1 MSAPRPS
8 RRRLLAL
15 GASAPLLGAMGAL
28 GTLAGCTLNDA
39 PRRDFHVLRDAGAG
53 AAPPAKPAVI
63 ERALLVDVAASPTLY
78 DSDHMVFSADG
89 SSRSYFQFAQWS
101 ERPARSLL
109 RLAEE
114 RLSAA
119 GKFSTV
125 ALSSSGVRGDLL
137 LTLRLDELYLDDAR
151 RPGRV
156 HLAFTA
162 TLLDWRQ
169 RRLIARRSFS
179 GTQDAATQDAAG
191 LARSAGVVLGALLG
205 ELVDW
210 AGASAAA
217 G

>member
-1 MSAPRPS
+1 MRAPLHG
-8 RRRLLAL
+8 RRGLLAL
-15 GASAPLLGAMGAL
+15 SAGAPLLGF
-28 GTLAGCTLNDA
+28 LAACALNDA
-39 PRRDFHVLRDAGAG
+39 PRRDFHLLRDAGAG
-53 AAPPAKPAVI
+53 AAAPAKAPAI
-63 ERALLVDVAASPTLY
+63 ERTLLLDLAASPTLY

-89 SSRSYFQFAQWS
+89 ISRSYFQFAQWS

-109 RLAEE
+109 RLTES

-119 GKFSTV
+119 GPFSSV
-125 ALSSSGVRGDLL
+125 ALSSSGLRGDLL

-156 HLAFTA
+156 RLSFTA

-179 GTQDAATQDAAG
+179 GTQDAVTQDAAG
-191 LARSAGVVLGALLG
+191 LAGAASMVLGALLG

-217 G
+217 D

>member
-1 MSAPRPS
+1 MSAPRPG

-15 GASAPLLGAMGAL
+15 GATAPLLGAL

-53 AAPPAKPAVI
+53 AVPPAKPTAI
-63 ERALLVDVAASPTLY
+63 ERTLLLDVAASPTLY

-101 ERPARSLL
+101 ERPARSVL
-109 RLAEE
+109 RLAEA

-156 HLAFTA
+156 HLSFTA

-191 LARSAGVVLGALLG
+191 MASAAGVVLAALLG

-210 AGASAAA
+210 AGASATA

>member
-1 MSAPRPS
+1 LSAPLHG

-15 GASAPLLGAMGAL
+15 GASAPLLGVL
-28 GTLAGCTLNDA
+28 TGCTLNDA
-39 PRRDFHVLRDAGAG
+39 PRRDFHLLRDAGAG
-53 AAPPAKPAVI
+53 AAAPSGTPVV
-63 ERALLVDVAASPTLY
+63 ERALLLDLAASPTLY

-89 SSRSYFQFAQWS
+89 ISRSYFQFAQWS

-109 RLAEE
+109 RLTES

-119 GKFSTV
+119 GPFSSV
-125 ALSSSGVRGDLL
+125 ALSSSGLRGDLL

-156 HLAFTA
+156 QLSFTA

-179 GTQDAATQDAAG
+179 GTQDAVTQDAAG
-191 LARSAGVVLGALLG
+191 LAGAASMVLGALLG

-217 G
+217 A